1 MGGANVSSK
10 PASGASSGAPP
21 GSSSDS
27 SGAPPPGAPAASGSA
42 GAPPAGQPHGP
53 AVTRLPSGELALGG
67 VPLSDLSRRSAEV
80 GGDAGARVGTPTYV
94 YDLDGMARE
103 ARELEDA
110 FEGAPHLVAFA
121 VKANSAGPIVRAL
134 VAEGCGADVVSGA
147 ELLLAMRCG
156 VSPER
161 LVYSGVA
168 KRDDELDLAI
178 GVGAAGIRAI
188 NVESVEEIPRIAAR
202 AAEQGRVARV
212 TLRINPGVDAEEL
225 DTHSYIA
232 TGHDE
237 AKFGVPLPSV
247 ADAVAAL
254 DAARASVKLVGV
266 TSHAGSQLTS
276 VEAYLASAR
285 AVFETAKGL
294 RARFALEFVDTG
306 GGFGIDYGEGCPVRP
321 ADFIRAARAAQREH
335 GLGDLALYCEPG
347 RALVGAHGV
356 LLAKVIQRKVA
367 AGEPTRRWMMIDAG
381 MNDLMR
387 PALYQARHRVVP
399 VVMKEGARL
408 SRYRVVGPVCESSD
422 DFGVHDLPEGELAE
436 VALLD
441 AGAYGYSM
449 ASRYNGRP
457 LPAEVFLRGGGV
469 ATIHPRKPITDW
481 VDDRR

>member
-1 MGGANVSSK
+1 M
-10 PASGASSGAPP
+10 
-21 GSSSDS
+21 
-27 SGAPPPGAPAASGSA
+27 
-42 GAPPAGQPHGP
+42 
-53 AVTRLPSGELALGG
+53 TRLPSGELALGG
-67 VPLSDLSRRSAEV
+67 VPLGDLSRSQAEPSDS
-80 GGDAGARVGTPTYV
+80 GHASARVGTPTYV

-103 ARELEDA
+103 ASELEAA
-110 FEGAPHLVAFA
+110 FEGAPHLVAYA
-121 VKANSAGPIVRAL
+121 VKANSAGPVVRAL
-134 VAEGCGADVVSGA
+134 AAEGCGADVVSGA

-156 VSPER
+156 ITPER
-161 LVYSGVA
+161 IVYSGVA

-178 GVGAAGIRAI
+178 GVGDAGIRAI

-202 AAEQGRVARV
+202 AAAQGRVACV

-237 AKFGVPLPSV
+237 AKFGVPLSSL
-247 ADAVAAL
+247 ADATAAL
-254 DAARASVKLVGV
+254 ESARSSVRLVGV

-276 VEAYLASAR
+276 IEAYLASAR
-285 AVFETAKGL
+285 AVFETAKSL
-294 RARFALEFVDTG
+294 RGRFALEFVDTG
-306 GGFGIDYGEGCPVRP
+306 GGFGIDYGDGCSVRP
-321 ADFIRAARAAQREH
+321 ADFIRAARAAQQQH

-347 RALVGAHGV
+347 RALVGAYGV
-356 LLAKVIQRKVA
+356 LLARVIQRKVA
-367 AGEPTRRWMMIDAG
+367 HGDPEPRRWMMIDAG

-399 VVMKEGARL
+399 VMLQPGARL
-408 SRYRVVGPVCESSD
+408 LPYRVMGPVCESSD
-422 DFGVHDLPEGELAE
+422 DFGVHELPEGDLAE

-457 LPAEVFLRGGGV
+457 LPAEMFLRGGAV
-469 ATIHPRKPITDW
+469 TTVHPRKAVTDW